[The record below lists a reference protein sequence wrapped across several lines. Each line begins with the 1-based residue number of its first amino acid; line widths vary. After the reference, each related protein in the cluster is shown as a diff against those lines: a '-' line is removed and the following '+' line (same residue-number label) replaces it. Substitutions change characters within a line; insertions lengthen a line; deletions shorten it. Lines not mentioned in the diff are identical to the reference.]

1 MVETTSGGAV
11 GGGFVVLVGMDGKE
25 ITRTMADRAGLFTIR
40 APAPGQ
46 YRLRS
51 ERIGFRL
58 TLSEPIQLNAGVT
71 VERQLD
77 VAAAPI
83 RLDEMRIT
91 AGDNQCRVRPEDGR
105 ATAMVWDEARK
116 ALAAVAWSQRQS
128 LLKVTIRTF
137 EREVEPDL
145 TVKTESTQ
153 TKTGYTSRP
162 FHARPAALLAS
173 EGYVQATP
181 DSAFMFYAPD
191 ADVLFS
197 EEFLNT
203 HCLRVEPGGTT
214 HPGRIGLA
222 FEPTGKQ
229 RAVAEIR
236 GVMWLDERSAEL
248 ETVEFQYVN
257 TKLPGQSDRMGGRVD
272 FQQLVNGVWV
282 VDHWYIRMPMF
293 GMTDQGD
300 LPDLVSVG
308 VSGRGVGMRSAPRR
322 TVEVVAFR
330 EEGGEVMD
338 VFDRDGQRLAGTAG
352 ATLSGS
358 VFDSTRTMPL
368 IGATV
373 RLIGTGRTAE
383 SGPGGQFRM
392 DRLPQGTYQ
401 LEFLHPDFPA
411 WGVLRPGVKVTLER
425 GVVTETRL
433 AVPPADRLFSTLC
446 PGVPADSAY
455 GAAGGI
461 VTSMGTGLAIAGAKV
476 QVTWKRFD
484 GAGLTMLLSSSTGLE
499 TATDA
504 AGYFRVCGIPAG
516 ELLSAQVVIGER
528 ATPPFEF
535 RVGKGE
541 VKELNLLVPKL

>member
-1 MVETTSGGAV
+1 M
-11 GGGFVVLVGMDGKE
+11 GGGFVVLVGMDGRE
-25 ITRTMADRAGLFTIR
+25 IARTLTDRAGTFAIR
-40 APAPGQ
+40 APAPGR

-58 TLSEPIQLNAGVT
+58 AVSEPIQLRADET
-71 VERQLD
+71 VVQDLS

-83 RLDEMRIT
+83 RLDEIRIT

-105 ATAMVWDEARK
+105 ATATVWDETRK

-137 EREVEPDL
+137 GRDVQPDL

-162 FHARPAALLAS
+162 FRARPAGQLAR

-181 DSAFMFYAPD
+181 DSAYMFYAPD

-197 EEFLNT
+197 DEFLNT
-203 HCLRVEPGGTT
+203 HCLRIEPGGTA

-222 FEPTGKQ
+222 FEPTRKQ

-236 GVMWLDERSAEL
+236 GVMWLDGQSAEL

-257 TKLPGQSDRMGGRVD
+257 TTLPGESDKMGGRVD

-293 GMTDQGD
+293 GISEGGD
-300 LPDLVSVG
+300 LREVSLNLG
-308 VSGRGVGMRSAPRR
+308 SAARRVGMSTAPAR
-322 TVEVVAFR
+322 TVEVIAFR

-338 VFDRDGQRLAGTAG
+338 VFDRDGARLAGTAG

-358 VFDSTRTMPL
+358 IFDSTRAVAL

-373 RLIGTGRTAE
+373 RLIGTDRTAE

-392 DRLPQGTYQ
+392 DRLAAGTYE

-411 WGVLRPGVKVTLER
+411 WGVLRPGVRVALER
-425 GVVTETRL
+425 GVVTEARL
-433 AVPPADRLFSTLC
+433 AVPPATRLFSMLC
-446 PGVPADSAY
+446 PEVPADSAY
-455 GAAGGI
+455 GATGGI
-461 VTSMGTGLAIAGAKV
+461 VTSAASGAPIAGARV
-476 QVTWKRFD
+476 QVMWQKIGGGR
-484 GAGLTMLLSSSTGLE
+484 LSLLVMSSDGLE

-504 AGYFRVCGIPAG
+504 AGQFRICGAPAG
-516 ELLSAQVVIGER
+516 PPLSAQVIVGER
-528 ATPPFEF
+528 VSPPFEF
-535 RVGKGE
+535 RVEKGE
-541 VKELNLLVPKL
+541 VKELRLAVPKL